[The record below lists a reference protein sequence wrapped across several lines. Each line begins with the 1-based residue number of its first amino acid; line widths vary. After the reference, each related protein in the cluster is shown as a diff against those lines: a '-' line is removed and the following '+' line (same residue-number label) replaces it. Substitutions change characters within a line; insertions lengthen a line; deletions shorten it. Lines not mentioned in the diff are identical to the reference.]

1 MQNQRMSSIRLLFPK
16 RVKWLRL
23 RCKANLEP
31 QALECFVKF
40 GVRFEGLG
48 FRVCFPADWQS
59 LGSKQGLLL
68 RFNDAGKFGPHA

>member
-1 MQNQRMSSIRLLFPK
+1 MVYMYAESKNELYSTILFPK
-16 RVKWLRL
+16 RLKWLRL

-48 FRVCFPADWQS
+48 FRV
-59 LGSKQGLLL
+59 
-68 RFNDAGKFGPHA
+68 